1 MFAVWGNREPARH
14 GGDTG
19 VVECRRTAHRILE
32 VTLVAGSTRLR
43 MFPLNTVL
51 FPGAGLNLHIFEPR
65 YRQLVAECLDA
76 KEAFGVVLIR
86 EGDEAGDPDVEP
98 HFVGTTAEIADVT
111 PLPSGRYYLSST
123 GGRRFRINEIVS
135 REPYLLCDV
144 EFLDEKPGDPTAIER
159 LTAEIATEFREYLS
173 LIVEFAGSPTEVTIP
188 EDPVRASYAIGE
200 ALQVADALKQQL
212 LELGSAEER
221 LDAEL
226 GFLRRLLPQLRS
238 LLERKKEREP
248 PESTA
253 APGGGF
259 RTHQEKF
266 FGKHFSNN

>member
-1 MFAVWGNREPARH
+1 M
-14 GGDTG
+14 
-19 VVECRRTAHRILE
+19 
-32 VTLVAGSTRLR
+32 AGSTRLR

-51 FPGAGLNLHIFEPR
+51 FPGAVLNLHIFEPR
-65 YRQLVAECLDA
+65 YRQLIAECLDTH
-76 KEAFGVVLIR
+76 EAFGVVLIR
-86 EGDEAGDPDVEP
+86 EGDEAGDPGVLP
-98 HFVGTTAEIADVT
+98 HGVGTTAEISDVT
-111 PLPSGRYYLSST
+111 PLPSGRYYLSSI

-144 EFLDEKPGDPTAIER
+144 EFLDEAASDPAAVKR
-159 LTAEIATEFREYLS
+159 LTSEIIGDFREYLS
-173 LIVEFAGSPTEVTIP
+173 LIVGFSGTPADVTIP
-188 EDPVRASYAIGE
+188 SDPVRASYAIGE

-212 LELGSAEER
+212 LELASAEER

-238 LLERKKEREP
+238 LLERKKDREM
-248 PESTA
+248 PESSA

-266 FGKHFSNN
+266 FGKHFSDN

>member
-1 MFAVWGNREPARH
+1 
-14 GGDTG
+14 
-19 VVECRRTAHRILE
+19 
-32 VTLVAGSTRLR
+32 VAGSTRLR

-51 FPGAGLNLHIFEPR
+51 FPGAALNLHIFEPR
-65 YRQLVAECLDA
+65 YRQMVAECLEA

-86 EGDEAGDPDVEP
+86 EGDEAGDPDVQP
-98 HFVGTTAEIADVT
+98 HGIGTTAEIADVT

-123 GGRRFRINEIVS
+123 GGRRFRILEIVS
-135 REPYLLCDV
+135 REPYLLCEV
-144 EFLDEKPGDPTAIER
+144 EFLEEAPSDAAAIRR
-159 LTAEIATEFREYLS
+159 LGAQIATEFREYLS
-173 LIVEFAGSPTEVTIP
+173 LIVEFSGTPTDVTIP
-188 EDPVRASYAIGE
+188 DDPVRASYAIGE

-212 LELGSAEER
+212 LELASAEQR

-238 LLERKKEREP
+238 LMERKKEREV
-248 PESTA
+248 PEASA
-253 APGGGF
+253 APGGVF